1 MGIFD
6 HLLFRFGKVLHV
18 KRKIINAGHNHL
30 DHVFFSWFTYEPRCK
45 KKTVFGVS
53 DQVRHKPACAVTEDV
68 FELLDLWS
76 DTNRTVQ
83 PQIMARDFKLPI

>member
-1 MGIFD
+1 MQVITILTMFYSHGS
-6 HLLFRFGKVLHV
+6 HMSLVV
-18 KRKIINAGHNHL
+18 
-30 DHVFFSWFTYEPRCK
+30 

-53 DQVRHKPACAVTEDV
+53 GQVRHKPACAVTEDV